1 MKAGKLNKRVNI
13 QSVTETRDDS
23 GGVVETWTTEITV
36 WVSIESMT
44 GKELFAAQELQSEIT
59 HKINMRYLTGM
70 TTKKRILYGS
80 RIFNILSVDM
90 DTKQGKE
97 LVIMA
102 KEKV

>member
-13 QSVTETRDDS
+13 QSVTETRDDP
-23 GGVVETWTTEITV
+23 GGVVETWSTDITV
-36 WVSIESMT
+36 WASIESMT
-44 GKELFAAQELQSEIT
+44 GKEFFAAQELQSEIT

-70 TTKKRILYGS
+70 KTKKRILYGS

-90 DTKQGKE
+90 DTEQGKE
-97 LVIMA
+97 LVIMV